1 MVLFV
6 KKWLYVNNKLPREKN
21 ISSPLKLNILQDY
34 INEHHVRRN
43 ADETR
48 VKIIDEDDI
57 TEANER
63 TSLIGVNTRAID
75 VEVNHILVT

>member
-1 MVLFV
+1 MTS
-6 KKWLYVNNKLPREKN
+6 RKN
-21 ISSPLKLNILQDY
+21 ISSHLKLNILQDY
-34 INEHHVRRN
+34 IKEHHVRRN

-57 TEANER
+57 TESNER

-75 VEVNHILVT
+75 VEVNYILVT